1 MPSAPFAASAAGR
14 CSNRPTCKAT
24 AATITTSTGAH
35 YTAPASRL
43 KLRAGRTQRQPP
55 RQNPVVVERTIA
67 WLNLALVDAK
77 PFFDAMAVE
86 IQQRSPEQIAR
97 MERAMGLASEERS

>member
-1 MPSAPFAASAAGR
+1 
-14 CSNRPTCKAT
+14 
-24 AATITTSTGAH
+24 
-35 YTAPASRL
+35 
-43 KLRAGRTQRQPP
+43 
-55 RQNPVVVERTIA
+55 VVVERTIA